1 MTKLTKFPS
10 SRRRPVVLL
19 AAVLLAAV
27 PLSARAA
34 QVPSTPGPPSAGS
47 PSAER
52 GRVAAGFVPSD
63 CSVSKSP
70 WDCLADCESGGRWST
85 NTGNGYYGGLQFGQP
100 TWKAH
105 GGLKYAPRADLATRV
120 EQIRVAEKVVATQG
134 WGAWPACSK
143 LQNLAGRTHVVKPGD
158 TLSGIALRYG
168 VKGGWQALYKANAR
182 VIGRNPDR
190 IMVHTRLLIPSERS
204 AKGV

>member
-34 QVPSTPGPPSAGS
+34 QVPSTPGS

-52 GRVAAGFVPSD
+52 GRVAAGFVPFD
-63 CSVSKSP
+63 CSADKSP
-70 WDCLADCESGGRWST
+70 WDCLAECESGGHWST

-105 GGLKYAPRADLATRV
+105 GGLTYAPRADLATRE
-120 EQIRVAEKVVATQG
+120 EQIKVAERVVATQG
-134 WGAWPACSK
+134 WGAWPVCSK
-143 LQNLAGRTHVVKPGD
+143 RQDLAGRTYVVKPGD
-158 TLSGIALRYG
+158 TLSGIARRYG
-168 VKGGWQALYKANAR
+168 VKGGWQALHKANAQ

-190 IMVHTRLLIPSERS
+190 IMVDTRLLIPSERS
-204 AKGV
+204 AKAV